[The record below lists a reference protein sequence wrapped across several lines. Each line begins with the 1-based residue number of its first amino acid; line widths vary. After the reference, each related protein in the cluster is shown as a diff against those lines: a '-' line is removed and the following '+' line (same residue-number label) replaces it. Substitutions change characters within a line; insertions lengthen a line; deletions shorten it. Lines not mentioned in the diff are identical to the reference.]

1 MTNREQILKENE
13 KLVEGFKKKYGY
25 EKHMNPPIPD
35 KFIHLGGEWSN
46 GYIIESLRTAQ
57 QFVWIPVGLLEANGT
72 LNGFDFNQQFG
83 RRNYRGDDFSTD
95 GFFEP
100 LDKTLRKQIESIR
113 KYGGFYV
120 SRYIVSRDER
130 NAYRGSCYTVRR
142 VQKNVEP
149 LVNKDWNQAKAIS
162 ELIEVGLDVSSHL
175 LYGAEYDSALE
186 WVIESGVKSKKEV
199 VQDSSKWGNY
209 WNSVCKTRDLEKNIK
224 KEWYTNGMYELAG
237 NTQEW
242 TQEHFGNYSIQR
254 AIRGGSY
261 RQFGSDNPAAA
272 RESKNKEN
280 FSHTIGFRVAL
291 LLR

>member
-1 MTNREQILKENE
+1 M
-13 KLVEGFKKKYGY
+13 
-25 EKHMNPPIPD
+25 
-35 KFIHLGGEWSN
+35 
-46 GYIIESLRTAQ
+46 
-57 QFVWIPVGLLEANGT
+57 
-72 LNGFDFNQQFG
+72 
-83 RRNYRGDDFSTD
+83 
-95 GFFEP
+95 
-100 LDKTLRKQIESIR
+100 
-113 KYGGFYV
+113 
-120 SRYIVSRDER
+120 
-130 NAYRGSCYTVRR
+130 
-142 VQKNVEP
+142 
-149 LVNKDWNQAKAIS
+149 
-162 ELIEVGLDVSSHL
+162 
-175 LYGAEYDSALE
+175 
-186 WVIESGVKSKKEV
+186 